1 MFYVNY
7 LEIHTH
13 THTHTHSSFKSFQ
26 NTLII
31 FETWYTLHHIYML
44 QKIHVFEIYPTFEKN
59 NKKMVFSVFF
69 KWFTNNLLLKVNE
82 HQKNCIVKVMLLN
95 EIVKHPLFKSKL
107 EIETFNDSIW
117 ISQHPY

>member
-1 MFYVNY
+1 
-7 LEIHTH
+7 
-13 THTHTHSSFKSFQ
+13 
-26 NTLII
+26 
-31 FETWYTLHHIYML
+31 ML